1 MMGTPWTTSIE
12 KNEFIFWYVFQAP
25 LTIKGRTYSR
35 RIFLASLATSFKNE
49 IWSEISAGQFFL
61 QVNSP
66 VRRVG
71 HVCRFGETLKTV
83 IHKVAAAA
91 IKDNLLARIWEIL
104 GSHCNI
110 KRTWG
115 SLFLDSNC
123 VLSLCFNYRE
133 VVQQLI
139 EEYQAATRADY
150 IMWGTQ
156 QQVS

>member
-1 MMGTPWTTSIE
+1 MESNKLWRGRRGQRRLKKMNLYFDTFSKPLWQLKGEPIHA
-12 KNEFIFWYVFQAP
+12 EFFWQA
-25 LTIKGRTYSR
+25 
-35 RIFLASLATSFKNE
+35 F
-49 IWSEISAGQFFL
+49 
-61 QVNSP
+61 
-66 VRRVG
+66 
-71 HVCRFGETLKTV
+71 VCRFGETLKTV

-91 IKDNLLARIWEIL
+91 TKENLLARIQEIL
-104 GSHCNI
+104 GSHRNI
-110 KRTWG
+110 DRIWG

-123 VLSLCFNYRE
+123 ALSLCFNYRE